1 MEENNLMPRL
11 MTRFTQLLADLQ
23 TVRAGMGEVLT
34 QLVAWDEQE
43 FIEVSTLGWPHDPSL
58 KTWIKE
64 WLSDAVGQDG
74 GTPSE
79 LSRTFAFG
87 TGPVL
92 VQARHVLDHYWLVT
106 THTAVYRQDGS
117 AGAGEGMETA
127 VAVVRIRPAEDGLN
141 RSGEKPAGGLQFQ
154 YGRDEYGPVEWVGMP
169 PGLHGVHNI
178 VDMTV
183 DWDAQR
189 RVAAILRRM
198 GVPKPATD
206 HLYGWEDEML
216 EESGWLWI
224 MYCPRRR
231 NRPRR
236 R

>member
-1 MEENNLMPRL
+1 MEENNL

-23 TVRAGMGEVLT
+23 TIRAGMGEVLT

-58 KTWIKE
+58 QTWIKE
-64 WLSDAVGQDG
+64 WMNHAV
-74 GTPSE
+74 
-79 LSRTFAFG
+79 L
-87 TGPVL
+87 
-92 VQARHVLDHYWLVT
+92 QARHVLDHFWLVT
-106 THTAVYRQDGS
+106 THTAVYRQDGR
-117 AGAGEGMETA
+117 AGADEGNETA

-141 RSGEKPAGGLQFQ
+141 RSGEKPAGGLRYQ

-169 PGLHGVHNI
+169 PDLHRVLDI
-178 VDMTV
+178 LDMTV
-183 DWDAQR
+183 DCDAQR

-198 GVPKPATD
+198 GAPRPAAD
-206 HLYGWEDEML
+206 HLYGWEDVFI
-216 EESGWLWI
+216 EEPGWLWI
-224 MYCPRRR
+224 MYRR

>member
-1 MEENNLMPRL
+1 MAENIDKAITT
-11 MTRFTQLLADLQ
+11 MTRLTQLLADFKA
-23 TVRAGMGEVLT
+23 VRTEMGEVLT
-34 QLVAWDEQE
+34 QLVAWDEEE

-64 WLSDAVGQDG
+64 WMNHAVLQDG
-74 GTPSE
+74 VTPSE

-92 VQARHVLDHYWLVT
+92 VRAQHVLDHYWLVT

-117 AGAGEGMETA
+117 AGADEGNETA
-127 VAVVRIRPAEDGLN
+127 VAVVRIRPVEDVLN
-141 RSGEKPAGGLQFQ
+141 RSGGKPAGGLQFQ

-169 PGLHGVHNI
+169 PDLHRVLDI
-178 VDMTV
+178 LDMTV
-183 DWDAQR
+183 DCDAQR

-198 GVPKPATD
+198 GAPRPAAD
-206 HLYGWEDEML
+206 HLYGWEDVFI
-216 EESGWLWI
+216 EEPGWLWI
-224 MYCPRRR
+224 MYRR

>member
-1 MEENNLMPRL
+1 MEENNL
-11 MTRFTQLLADLQ
+11 MTRFTQLLADLKA
-23 TVRAGMGEVLT
+23 VRTEMGEVLT

-43 FIEVSTLGWPHDPSL
+43 FIEVPPLGWPHDPSL
-58 KTWIKE
+58 QMWIRA
-64 WLSDAVGQDG
+64 WLSDAVVQDG

-79 LSRTFAFG
+79 LSRTFFAFV
-87 TGPVL
+87 TGSVL
-92 VQARHVLDHYWLVT
+92 VQARHVLDQFWLVT

-127 VAVVRIRPAEDGLN
+127 VSVVRIRPAEDVLN
-141 RSGEKPAGGLQFQ
+141 RSGEKPAGGLRYQ

-169 PGLHGVHNI
+169 PGLHRVHNI
-178 VDMTV
+178 VDMDMGGNPRV
-183 DWDAQR
+183 QR

-198 GVPKPATD
+198 GAPKPATD
-206 HLYGWEDEML
+206 HQYGWEDVL
-216 EESGWLWI
+216 IEESGWLWI
-224 MYCPRRR
+224 MYRR

>member
-1 MEENNLMPRL
+1 MEENNL
-11 MTRFTQLLADLQ
+11 MTRFTQLLADLKA
-23 TVRAGMGEVLT
+23 VRTGMGEVLT

-43 FIEVSTLGWPHDPSL
+43 FIEVPPLGWPHDPSL
-58 KTWIKE
+58 QIWIKA
-64 WLSDAVGQDG
+64 WLSDAVVQDG

-79 LSRTFAFG
+79 LSRTFFAFV
-87 TGPVL
+87 TGSVL

-106 THTAVYRQDGS
+106 SHTAVYRQDGS

-127 VAVVRIRPAEDGLN
+127 VAVVRIRPAEDVLN
-141 RSGEKPAGGLQFQ
+141 RSGEKPARGLRYQ

-169 PGLHGVHNI
+169 PGLHRVHNI
-178 VDMTV
+178 VDMDMGGNPRV
-183 DWDAQR
+183 QR

-198 GVPKPATD
+198 GAPKPATD
-206 HLYGWEDEML
+206 HQYGWEDVFI

-224 MYCPRRR
+224 MYRR

>member
-1 MEENNLMPRL
+1 MEEKNL
-11 MTRFTQLLADLQ
+11 MTRFTQLLADLKA
-23 TVRAGMGEVLT
+23 VRAGMGEVLT

-58 KTWIKE
+58 KAWIKE

-74 GTPSE
+74 VTPSE

-92 VQARHVLDHYWLVT
+92 VQARHVLEHYWLVT
-106 THTAVYRQDGS
+106 THPAVYRQDGS
-117 AGAGEGMETA
+117 TGAGDGNETA

-141 RSGEKPAGGLQFQ
+141 RSGGNTTLGLQFQ

-178 VDMTV
+178 VDMDMGV
-183 DWDAQR
+183 NPRAQR
-189 RVAAILRRM
+189 RVAATLQRM
-198 GVPKPATD
+198 GAPKPAAD

-224 MYCPRRR
+224 MYRR

>member
-1 MEENNLMPRL
+1 MEENTL
-11 MTRFTQLLADLQ
+11 MTRLTQLLADLKA
-23 TVRAGMGEVLT
+23 VRAEMGEVLT
-34 QLVAWDEQE
+34 QLAAWDEEE
-43 FIEVSTLGWPHDPSL
+43 FIEVPPLGWPHDPSL
-58 KTWIKE
+58 QTWIRA
-64 WLSDAVGQDG
+64 WLSDAVVQDG

-92 VQARHVLDHYWLVT
+92 VRAQHVLDHYWLVT

-127 VAVVRIRPAEDGLN
+127 VAVVRIRPAEDVLN
-141 RSGEKPAGGLQFQ
+141 RSGEKPAGGLRYQ

-169 PGLHGVHNI
+169 PGLHRVHDI
-178 VDMTV
+178 LDMTV
-183 DWDAQR
+183 DFHAQR

-198 GVPKPATD
+198 GAPQPAAD
-206 HLYGWEDEML
+206 YLYGWEDEVL

-224 MYCPRRR
+224 MYRR

>member
-64 WLSDAVGQDG
+64 WLSDAVLQDG
-74 GTPSE
+74 VTPSE
-79 LSRTFAFG
+79 LLRTFAFG
-87 TGPVL
+87 TTGPVL

-141 RSGEKPAGGLQFQ
+141 RSGREPAGGLQFR
-154 YGRDEYGPVEWVGMP
+154 YGRDEYGRVEWVGMP
-169 PGLHGVHNI
+169 PGLHGVHDI
-178 VDMTV
+178 VDMDIGGNFST
-183 DWDAQR
+183 QSG
-189 RVAAILRRM
+189 VADILRRM
-198 GVPKPATD
+198 GAPQPATD
-206 HLYGWEDEML
+206 YLNGWEDVFT
-216 EESGWLWI
+216 EEPGWLWI
-224 MYCPRRR
+224 MYRR
-231 NRPRR
+231 
-236 R
+236 

>member
-1 MEENNLMPRL
+1 MAENIDKAITT
-11 MTRFTQLLADLQ
+11 MTRLTQLLADLKA
-23 TVRAGMGEVLT
+23 VRTEMGEVLT

-58 KTWIKE
+58 QTWIKE
-64 WLSDAVGQDG
+64 WLSDAVGRDG
-74 GTPSE
+74 VTPSE
-79 LSRTFAFG
+79 LSRTFFAFV
-87 TGPVL
+87 TGSVL
-92 VQARHVLDHYWLVT
+92 VQARHVLEHYWLVT
-106 THTAVYRQDGS
+106 THTAVYRRDGS

-127 VAVVRIRPAEDGLN
+127 VAVVRIRPAEDVLN
-141 RSGEKPAGGLQFQ
+141 RSGEKPAGGLRYQ

-169 PGLHGVHNI
+169 PGLHRVLDI
-178 VDMTV
+178 LDMT
-183 DWDAQR
+183 DDFHAQR

-198 GVPKPATD
+198 GAPEPAAD
-206 HLYGWEDEML
+206 YLYGWEDEVL

-224 MYCPRRR
+224 MYRR

>member
-34 QLVAWDEQE
+34 QLVSWDEQE

-58 KTWIKE
+58 KAWIKE

-74 GTPSE
+74 VTPSE
-79 LSRTFAFG
+79 LSRTFVFG

-92 VQARHVLDHYWLVT
+92 VLARHVLDRFWLVT
-106 THTAVYRQDGS
+106 THKAVYREDGS
-117 AGAGEGMETA
+117 AGAEEGNEMA
-127 VAVVRIRPAEDGLN
+127 VAVVRIRTEDGLN
-141 RSGEKPAGGLQFQ
+141 RSGGEPAGGLQFR
-154 YGRDEYGPVEWVGMP
+154 YGRDEYGRPAEWVGMP

-183 DWDAQR
+183 NRRAQS

-198 GVPKPATD
+198 GAAQPATD
-206 HLYGWEDEML
+206 YDNGWEDVFI
-216 EESGWLWI
+216 EEPGWLWI
-224 MYCPRRR
+224 MYRR
-231 NRPRR
+231 
-236 R
+236 

>member
-1 MEENNLMPRL
+1 MERNNLINRL

-64 WLSDAVGQDG
+64 WLSDAVLQDG
-74 GTPSE
+74 VTPSE
-79 LSRTFAFG
+79 LLRTFAFG
-87 TGPVL
+87 TTGPVL

-117 AGAGEGMETA
+117 AGAGEEMETA
-127 VAVVRIRPAEDGLN
+127 VAVVRIRTEDGLN
-141 RSGEKPAGGLQFQ
+141 RSGGEPAGGLQFR
-154 YGRDEYGPVEWVGMP
+154 YGRDEYGRPAEWVGMP

-183 DWDAQR
+183 DRDAQS

-198 GVPKPATD
+198 GAPKPATD
-206 HLYGWEDEML
+206 YDNGWEDVFI
-216 EESGWLWI
+216 EEPGWLWI
-224 MYCPRRR
+224 MYRR

>member
-1 MEENNLMPRL
+1 MEENNLMTRL
-11 MTRFTQLLADLQ
+11 TQLLADLKA
-23 TVRAGMGEVLT
+23 VRAEMGEVLT

-43 FIEVSTLGWPHDPSL
+43 FIEVPPLGWPHDPSL
-58 KTWIKE
+58 QIWIKA
-64 WLSDAVGQDG
+64 WLSDAVVQDG

-79 LSRTFAFG
+79 LSRTFFAFV
-87 TGPVL
+87 TGSVL

-127 VAVVRIRPAEDGLN
+127 VAVVRIRPAEDVLN
-141 RSGEKPAGGLQFQ
+141 RSGEKPSGGLRYQ

-169 PGLHGVHNI
+169 PGLHRVLDI
-178 VDMTV
+178 LDMT
-183 DWDAQR
+183 DDFHAQR

-198 GVPKPATD
+198 GAPEPAAD
-206 HLYGWEDEML
+206 YLYGWEDEVL

-224 MYCPRRR
+224 MYRR